1 LNLQD
6 APMTFRLTY
15 ATMFDPPAEMHER
28 FDAALARVRAR
39 LGTRH
44 DLFLDGADVA
54 AGQYARRT
62 SPIDESLV
70 LGDFAVASESHVAL
84 AMDAANRAYPGWRAT
99 PVAERARLLRRVAD
113 VMDERVYDIAAAL
126 ALEVGKNRMEA
137 LGEAQET
144 VDFFRHYA
152 DDFEQHA
159 GYEHELPNDP
169 LPQVVSRNRSVMRPY
184 GAWVVIAPF
193 NFPLALAGG
202 PTAAALVT
210 GNTVVVKG
218 ASDTPW
224 AGRLLADCIR
234 DAGLPAGV
242 FHYLSGSG
250 RDVGAALAAHPATAG
265 ITFTG
270 SVTVGME
277 LLRQMTSGPWP
288 RPCIAEMG
296 GKNPCIVTARANL
309 DDAAAGIVRSAFG
322 MDGQKCSALSR
333 LYVDAAVADV
343 LIERLREQMAA
354 IRIGDPCLRENW
366 LGTVI
371 NAGAA
376 ASHARYVEELRAG
389 GARILAGGR
398 DLRRGELARGH
409 YVDPVLAE
417 APLAHRLW
425 RQEMFVPILMLHRVE
440 RRDEAMRL
448 ANDSTLG
455 LTAGFYGA
463 PDEVAWFHEHIEA
476 GVTYANRKQGATTGA
491 WPGYQPFGG
500 WKGSGSTGK
509 ATASFYYLA
518 QYLRE
523 QSRTVV
529 DP

>member
-1 LNLQD
+1 
-6 APMTFRLTY
+6 MSFRLTY

-28 FDAALARVRAR
+28 FDAALGQVRSR
-39 LGTRH
+39 LGARH
-44 DLFLDGADVA
+44 ELFLNGADVA
-54 AGQYARRT
+54 ASRHAPHS
-62 SPIDESLV
+62 SPIDSGIH
-70 LGDFAVASESHVAL
+70 LGEFAIASQE
-84 AMDAANRAYPGWRAT
+84 DAAQAMESAQQAFPAWRAT
-99 PVAERARLLRRVAD
+99 PAAERTRLMRRVAD
-113 VMDERVYDIAAAL
+113 VMEARVYEIAAAL
-126 ALEVGKNRMEA
+126 TLEVGKNRMEA

-152 DDFEQHA
+152 DDYAQHG

-169 LPQVVSRNRSVMRPY
+169 LPNVVSRNRSVMRPY

-218 ASDTPW
+218 ATDTPW

-234 DAGLPAGV
+234 DAGLPPGV

-250 RDVGAALAAHPATAG
+250 REVGEALASHPATAG

-270 SVTVGME
+270 SVAVGTH
-277 LLRQMTSGPWP
+277 LLRQMASGAWP

-296 GKNPCIVTARANL
+296 GKNPCIVTAHANL
-309 DDAAAGIVRSAFG
+309 DDAAAGIVRSAYG

-333 LYVDAAVADV
+333 LYVDRSVADD
-343 LIERLREQMAA
+343 LIERLRAQIEAL
-354 IRIGDPCLRENW
+354 RIGDPSRRENW
-366 LGTVI
+366 LGPVI
-371 NAGAA
+371 NAQAA
-376 ASHARYVEELRAG
+376 ANHVRYVRELQGGGATLVTGGRELR
-389 GARILAGGR
+389 
-398 DLRRGELARGH
+398 DGELARGH
-409 YVDPVLAE
+409 YVDPALVE
-417 APLAHRLW
+417 APLGHRLW
-425 RQEMFVPILMLHRVE
+425 KHEMFLPILMLHRVAN
-440 RRDEAMRL
+440 RDEAMRL
-448 ANDSTLG
+448 ANDSDLG
-455 LTAGFYGA
+455 LTAGFYGGV
-463 PDEVAWFHEHIEA
+463 DEVPWFHEQIEA

-509 ATASFYYLA
+509 AIASFYYLA
-518 QYLRE
+518 QYQRE

-529 DP
+529 EP